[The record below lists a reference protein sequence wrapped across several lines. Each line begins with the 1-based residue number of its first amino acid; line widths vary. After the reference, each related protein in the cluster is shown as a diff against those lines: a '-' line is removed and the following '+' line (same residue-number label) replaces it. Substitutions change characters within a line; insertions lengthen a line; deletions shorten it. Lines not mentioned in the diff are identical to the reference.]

1 MPNYSDYVNW
11 RRTFHQFPELS
22 DKEYET
28 TKRLKR
34 ILESFDITILDVP
47 LETGLVAEIGRGE
60 PVIAVR
66 TDIDALPINE
76 QVVHEF
82 TSTNEGVMHACGH
95 DIHMASILGVA
106 TQLKELENELSG
118 RVRILFQA
126 SEELGHGAIKLSETG
141 VLKNVKAVLGF
152 HNYPSLDIGEFA
164 IKSGVITSAVDRFE
178 FHIQGKGAHAAKPE
192 QGNDPVIVVGQLI
205 NSLQSIVSRNL
216 SAFDSAVVTI
226 GEVSCG
232 NTWNVIAD
240 QAYIQG
246 TVRSF
251 DSKKRQLIKQ
261 RMKEISDRLSLAFN
275 VDIKFEY
282 TQLPGA
288 VVNDETLTQQAIEAA
303 KEVGY
308 NIQMMEEPLTI
319 GEDFSGYTKDYPGVF
334 AIIGSNSEYDLHHPK
349 YDPDERILEKV
360 PTYFV
365 TLVKK
370 LLNGKSIR
378 Q

>member
-226 GEVSCG
+226 GKCHVGIHGMSSLIKLIFK
-232 NTWNVIAD
+232 VLFVHLIL
-240 QAYIQG
+240 
-246 TVRSF
+246 
-251 DSKKRQLIKQ
+251 KRQLIKQ
-261 RMKEISDRLSLAFN
+261 RMKEISDGLSLAFN

>member
-1 MPNYSDYVNW
+1 MANYSDYVNW
-11 RRTFHQFPELS
+11 RRTFHQYPELS
-22 DKEYET
+22 KKEFET

-34 ILESFDITILDVP
+34 ILESYHISILDLP
-47 LETGLVAEIGRGE
+47 LETGLVAEIGQGE
-60 PVIAVR
+60 PMVAVR
-66 TDIDALPINE
+66 TDIDALPITE

-95 DIHMASILGVA
+95 DIHMASILAVA
-106 TQLKELENELSG
+106 TQLKAIESELNG

-126 SEELGHGAIKLSETG
+126 SEELGDGAIKLSQTG
-141 VLKNVKAVLGF
+141 ALEGVKAVLGY
-152 HNYPSLDIGEFA
+152 HNYPTLDIGEFA
-164 IKSGVITSAVDRFE
+164 IKSGVTTSAVDRFE

-216 SAFDSAVVTI
+216 SAFDSAVITI

-246 TVRSF
+246 TVRTF
-251 DSKKRQLIKQ
+251 DAEKRQYIEQ
-261 RMKEISDRLSLAFN
+261 RMHEISEGLSQAFN
-275 VDIKFEY
+275 VEMELTY

-288 VVNDETLTQQAIEAA
+288 VVNDENLTDQAIEVA

-308 NIQMMEEPLTI
+308 HVHMMTEPLTI

-334 AIIGSNSEYDLHHPK
+334 AFIGSNSKYDLHHPK

-365 TLVKK
+365 KLVQK
-370 LLNGKSIR
+370 LLKG
-378 Q
+378 